1 MLLLNWLYILITEN
15 IKSIFIYGLIFSV
28 ISYLIYKFK
37 QLYNENKLL
46 NEQVD
51 KQNKDIET
59 QKKIINAI
67 QNNKPR
73 TLSDNFKRMRSE
85 K

>member
-1 MLLLNWLYILITEN
+1 MDFYLDYLLKN
-15 IKSIFIYGLIFSV
+15 IKFIGIYGLVFFI
-28 ISYLIYKFK
+28 ICYLIYKFK
-37 QLYNENKLL
+37 QLYDDNKSL
-46 NEQVD
+46 NEQID

-67 QNNKPR
+67 QNNRPR
-73 TLSDNFKRMRSE
+73 SLSDNFKRMRSE

>member
-1 MLLLNWLYILITEN
+1 MDSYVSYILDN
-15 IKSIFIYGLIFSV
+15 IKSIGVYGLIIFV
-28 ISYLIYKFK
+28 AIYLIYKFK
-37 QLYNENKLL
+37 QTYDDNKLL
-46 NEQVD
+46 NEQID

>member
-1 MLLLNWLYILITEN
+1 MDFYLNYLLKN
-15 IKSIFIYGLIFSV
+15 IKSIGIYGLILFAICYV
-28 ISYLIYKFK
+28 LYKIK
-37 QLYNENKLL
+37 QLYDDNKLL
-46 NEQVD
+46 SEQVD
-51 KQNKDIET
+51 KQNKDIQT

-73 TLSDNFKRMRSE
+73 SLSDNFKRMRSE

>member
-1 MLLLNWLYILITEN
+1 MNSYITYFTSN
-15 IKSIFIYGLIFSV
+15 IKYIGVYGLIFIAICYVLYIFKKLSEDNKM
-28 ISYLIYKFK
+28 LI
-37 QLYNENKLL
+37 ER
-46 NEQVD
+46 VA
-51 KQNKDIET
+51 KQNNDIET